1 MFEFL
6 WNIEGMVLID
16 KTDSIGCSK
25 TTEFRIELED
35 KNCEP
40 VCHDVR
46 RTSRKKMEFVDDEI
60 EKLLEAGIIEPIL
73 TDW

>member
-1 MFEFL
+1 
-6 WNIEGMVLID
+6 VLIE
-16 KTDSIGCSK
+16 KSDSIGCST

-35 KNCEP
+35 DKCKP

-46 RTSRKKMEFVDDEI
+46 RTSRKKMEFIDEEI
-60 EKLLEAGIIEPIL
+60 SKLLEAGIIEPIL